1 MTDYNI
7 IKQDEKF
14 YITGE
19 IDVSNC
25 EQFKEKLYKIVDNT
39 EMDLQLEFSDLRYID
54 SAGLGILVGT
64 YKRLKEAE
72 RKLTISGSS
81 ENIKKLFYI
90 TKLNTLIDIT

>member
-14 YITGE
+14 YIKGE

-39 EMDLQLEFSDLRYID
+39 EMDLQLEFSELRYID

>member
-14 YITGE
+14 YIKGE